1 MGLYGAGEN
10 DFRSFIMWFKLLLY
24 TSLIIFSLGI
34 LYKFFSWFGS
44 NPVFKT
50 TDSTFFIRLSAG
62 LAGILTTIFS
72 VKVFILLKV
81 FIADVIFQVRTL
93 KEDPWR
99 WLMHILIYWGF
110 MSLVIMHALDQIFT
124 QRLFSDYYSTLNPY
138 LFLRDFFAIMVMV
151 GLGMAVYRRLIR
163 KPSRLKSN
171 RMDYYAIIIVAFIIV
186 SGIFLE
192 GLKISSFSKF
202 QNMEKE
208 YADLDDKNDI
218 RALESLWVRDYGLVS
233 ATVTGPFA
241 PDVID
246 HGLELNEENCLS
258 CHASNKWAFTGYSI
272 AVLMKPA
279 ALWFDRAGAVNILNV
294 LHILSVF
301 LILAYLPF
309 SKMFHVISTPFSL
322 LTNAVMGPEKS
333 NSINVIT
340 RQRMELDACTHC
352 GTCNQY
358 CSAMMVYEAWGN
370 PCILPSEKMT
380 FLKSMAN
387 GKSLNQAQRGAILE
401 GVYLC
406 TNCDRCTVVCP
417 AGINL
422 KQLWLNVREELL
434 QQGAPQP
441 IMFSPLSLVRSLNRQ
456 DLPPETYQKPLAAT
470 SRALAGDFKV
480 LTEPAKIFSLPIKIA
495 SGQSAGLLANN
506 FTACFGCQTCT
517 TSCPVVKNYEN
528 PEAELDLLPHQIMY
542 CLASGLTEIALGSR
556 MLWSC
561 LTCYQCQENC
571 PQQVQVTDIFYELKN
586 QVVQDLAEVNTLKT
600 MKIRAN

>member
-1 MGLYGAGEN
+1 
-10 DFRSFIMWFKLLLY
+10 MWFKILLY
-24 TSLIIFSLGI
+24 TSLIIFGLGSF
-34 LYKFFSWFGS
+34 YKIFSWFGS
-44 NPVFKT
+44 NTVFKT
-50 TDSTFFIRLSAG
+50 TDSTFFIRLSTA
-62 LAGILTTIFS
+62 LKGILATIFS
-72 VKVFILLKV
+72 AKVFVLLKI

-110 MSLVIMHALDQIFT
+110 MLLVMMHALDELVT
-124 QRLFSDYYSTLNPY
+124 QKLFSDYYSTLNPY
-138 LFLRDFFAIMVMV
+138 LFLRDVFGFMVIV
-151 GLGMAVYRRLIR
+151 GLGMAVYRRIIR
-163 KPSRLKSN
+163 KHSRLKSN

-192 GLKISSFSKF
+192 GLKISSFSEF
-202 QNMEKE
+202 QRMEEE
-208 YADLDDKNDI
+208 YADLDDENDI
-218 RALESLWVRDYGLVS
+218 SALESLWVRDYGLVS
-233 ATVTGPFA
+233 ATVSAPFA
-241 PDVID
+241 PDVI
-246 HGLELNEENCLS
+246 ELGQKLNAENCLF

-272 AVLMKPA
+272 AAIMKPA
-279 ALWFDRAGAVNILNV
+279 ALWLDRAGAVNILNF
-294 LHILSVF
+294 LHILVVF
-301 LILAYLPF
+301 LGLAYLPF
-309 SKMFHVISTPFSL
+309 SKMFHVISTPLSL
-322 LTNAVMGPEKS
+322 LTNAVMGSEKS
-333 NSINVIT
+333 NSINVMT
-340 RQRMELDACTHC
+340 RQMLELDACTHC

-358 CSAMMVYEAWGN
+358 CSAMMVYEARGN

-380 FLKSMAN
+380 FLKLMVH
-387 GKSLNQAQRGAILE
+387 GKSLDQAQRGAIIE

-434 QQGAPQP
+434 QQEAAQP
-441 IMFSPLSLVRSLNRQ
+441 IMLSPLSLVRSLNRQ
-456 DLPPETYQKPLAAT
+456 ELLPETYQKPLSAT
-470 SRALAGDFKV
+470 GRALAGDFKD
-480 LTEPAKIFSLPIKIA
+480 LTEPGKIFSLPIKDV
-495 SGQSAGLLANN
+495 SYRDAGLLANN

-528 PEAELDLLPHQIMY
+528 PAAELDLLPHQIMY

-586 QVVQDLAEVNTLKT
+586 QAVQKLVEENTLKT

>member
-1 MGLYGAGEN
+1 
-10 DFRSFIMWFKLLLY
+10 MWFKILFY

-44 NPVFKT
+44 NPVFKM
-50 TDSTFFIRLSAG
+50 TDSTFFIRLSTG
-62 LAGILTTIFS
+62 LMGILTTIFS

-81 FIADVIFQVRTL
+81 FIADVIFQIRTL

-110 MSLVIMHALDQIFT
+110 MLLIMMHALDQMVT

-138 LFLRDFFAIMVMV
+138 LFLRDFFATMVMV

-163 KPSRLKSN
+163 KPARLRSN
-171 RMDYYAIIIVAFIIV
+171 RMDFYVIIIVAFIII

-192 GLKISSFSKF
+192 GLQISSYSEF
-202 QNMEKE
+202 QSMEKE
-208 YADLDDKNDI
+208 YADLDDENDI

-233 ATVTGPFA
+233 ATITGPFDDA
-241 PDVID
+241 VIE
-246 HGLELNEENCLS
+246 HGHELNEENCVS
-258 CHASNKWAFTGYSI
+258 CHASNKWAFTGYSTAAI
-272 AVLMKPA
+272 IKPA
-279 ALWFDRAGAVNILNV
+279 ALYLDRAGAVNILNV
-294 LHILSVF
+294 LHILAVF
-301 LILAYLPF
+301 LGLAYLPF
-309 SKMFHVISTPFSL
+309 SKMFHLISTPLSL

-333 NSINVIT
+333 NSINVMT
-340 RQRMELDACTHC
+340 RQMMELDACTHC

-358 CSAMMVYEAWGN
+358 CSAMMVYKAWGN

-380 FLKSMAN
+380 FLKLMAH

-434 QQGAPQP
+434 QQQEAPQP

-456 DLPPETYQKPLAAT
+456 ELSPETYQKPLTAT
-470 SRALAGDFKV
+470 GQALAGDFKV
-480 LTEPAKIFSLPIKIA
+480 LTEPAKIFSLPINA
-495 SGQSAGLLANN
+495 VSYQDARLLANN

-586 QVVQDLAEVNTLKT
+586 QAVQNLAEINALKT

>member
-1 MGLYGAGEN
+1 ML
-10 DFRSFIMWFKLLLY
+10 FKLLLY
-24 TSLIIFSLGI
+24 TSLIIFGLGSF
-34 LYKFFSWFGS
+34 YKVISWFGS

-50 TDSTFFIRLSAG
+50 TESTFFIRLSTA
-62 LAGILTTIFS
+62 LKGILATIFS
-72 VKVFILLKV
+72 AKVFILLKI
-81 FIADVIFQVRTL
+81 FIADIIFQVRTL

-110 MSLVIMHALDQIFT
+110 MLLVLMHALDELIT
-124 QRLFSDYYSTLNPY
+124 QGLFSDYYSTLNPY
-138 LFLRDFFAIMVMV
+138 LFLRDFFGFMVIA
-151 GLGMAVYRRLIR
+151 GLGMAVCRRLIG
-163 KPSRLKSN
+163 KHPRLKSN

-192 GLKISSFSKF
+192 GLKISSFSEF
-202 QNMEKE
+202 QRMEEE
-208 YADLDDKNDI
+208 YADLDDENDI

-233 ATVTGPFA
+233 ATVTAPFA

-246 HGLELNEENCLS
+246 HGQKLNEENCLF
-258 CHASNKWAFTGYSI
+258 CHASNKWAFTGYGV
-272 AVLMKPA
+272 AVIMKPA
-279 ALWFDRAGAVNILNV
+279 ALWLDRAGSVNILNF
-294 LHILSVF
+294 LHILAVF
-301 LILAYLPF
+301 LGLAYLPF
-309 SKMFHVISTPFSL
+309 SKMFHVISTPLSL
-322 LTNAVMGPEKS
+322 LTNAVMGSEKS
-333 NSINVIT
+333 NSINVMT
-340 RQRMELDACTHC
+340 RQMLELDACTHC

-358 CSAMMVYEAWGN
+358 CSAMMVYEARGN

-380 FLKSMAN
+380 FLKLMVH
-387 GKSLNQAQRGAILE
+387 GKSLNQAQRGAIIE

-422 KQLWLNVREELL
+422 KQLWFNVREELL
-434 QQGAPQP
+434 QQESSQP
-441 IMFSPLSLVRSLNRQ
+441 IMLSPLSLVRSLNRQ
-456 DLPPETYQKPLAAT
+456 ELSPETYQNPLSAT
-470 SRALAGDFKV
+470 GRALAGDFKV
-480 LTEPAKIFSLPIKIA
+480 LTEPAKIFSLPIKA
-495 SGQSAGLLANN
+495 VSYQDAGLLANN

-586 QVVQDLAEVNTLKT
+586 QAVQNLVEENTLKT